1 MIFKKEDYGLIDYMC
16 MGTLFLCSVAI
27 LLITIVLILGIIG

>member
-27 LLITIVLILGIIG
+27 LLIVICLILALL